1 MSDDPTAV
9 RRRTFV
15 QGTGTA
21 AVGVAGLSF
30 VPSAWGDRAA
40 SGTESH
46 RTPAA
51 TGADEVTLVGHRGF
65 AGVNPE
71 NTVGAVQDAS
81 HGWHPDDEHRF
92 ADLLD
97 ADDVSVDDGEI
108 VISSDDDTI
117 ERVRDILAGDLSD
130 VGHRRA
136 DMIEVDIMPC
146 GDGDTVV
153 FHDRNLSGLTDEA
166 GVVWETD
173 AESVLSAEV
182 LESGETVPR
191 LTEVMD
197 AIPPEVGVNL
207 EFKSRGNK
215 EWTTFAE
222 DVLSVAADYENDV
235 LVSSFAEEAIAAVA
249 ENYPEVPIAFLF
261 WNDIQAGLEVTD
273 RYGCDAMNVPFNMVA
288 GTPFFSENIGF
299 DNIPEGGYAGV
310 DLVEE
315 ADARGID
322 LNVWTVQTWYEA
334 EQLVAAGVD
343 GLIADYPNLL

>member
-1 MSDDPTAV
+1 MSEDPPMV

-15 QGTGTA
+15 KGTGAA
-21 AVGVAGLSF
+21 AVGVAGSSI
-30 VPSAWGDRAA
+30 VASAQTDRAA
-40 SGTESH
+40 SGDGDSASTD
-46 RTPAA
+46 A
-51 TGADEVTLVGHRGF
+51 TDVTLVGHRGF

-71 NTVGAVQDAS
+71 NTVGAVRDAS
-81 HGWHPDDEHRF
+81 HGWHPDEGDSLV
-92 ADLLD
+92 DLLN
-97 ADDVSVDDGEI
+97 ADDVSVNDGEI

-117 ERVRDILAGDLSD
+117 ERVRDVLSGDLSN

-153 FHDRNLSGLTDEA
+153 FHDENLSGLTDEE

-173 AESVLSAEV
+173 CEAVTSAEV

-191 LTEVMD
+191 LEAVMD
-197 AIPPEVGVNL
+197 AIPSYVGVNL
-207 EFKSRGNK
+207 EFKARGNK

-222 DVLSVAADYENDV
+222 DALSVAADYENDV
-235 LVSSFAEEAIAAVA
+235 LVSSFAEDAIAAVA
-249 ENYPEVPIAFLF
+249 ENHPEVPIAYLF
-261 WNDIQAGLEVTD
+261 WNDIRAGLEVTD
-273 RYGCDAMNVPFNMVA
+273 RYGCDAMNVPFNMVE
-288 GTPFFSENIGF
+288 GTPFFSEDIGF

-315 ADARGID
+315 ADTRGID